1 MIAESEGERQAKIN
15 RAEGEKQ
22 EAINL
27 SEGERQRKINEAEGR
42 AREILLVA
50 EAQAEGIR
58 KVAAAIKS
66 EGGLESVNMQLAQ
79 QYLAQFGN
87 LAKANNTMI
96 IPANL
101 ADVAGVI
108 KACTTVVRQA
118 NV

>member
-1 MIAESEGERQAKIN
+1 
-15 RAEGEKQ
+15 
-22 EAINL
+22 
-27 SEGERQRKINEAEGR
+27 
-42 AREILLVA
+42 
-50 EAQAEGIR
+50 
-58 KVAAAIKS
+58 
-66 EGGLESVNMQLAQ
+66 MQLAQ